1 MKNWGWK
8 GGGGNKFKKW
18 KLTFF
23 LGKKLDCRTNKLNI
37 KNT

>member
-8 GGGGNKFKKW
+8 RAGGNKFKKW

-23 LGKKLDCRTNKLNI
+23 LGKNLTVEKTN
-37 KNT
+37 